1 MCVRIGETRAT
12 EVNSQLPDVFR
23 EKSECMAI
31 EAESEE
37 LPRRQARTRRDV
49 WKHVSG
55 RYCKRCFYA
64 LYYLLYEYMLIEWYH
79 IYTWVL
85 KCLLT

>member
-1 MCVRIGETRAT
+1 MKTHTPLPIQYYTCVCVRIGETRAT

-37 LPRRQARTRRDV
+37 LPRRQERTRRDV
-49 WKHVSG
+49 
-55 RYCKRCFYA
+55 
-64 LYYLLYEYMLIEWYH
+64 
-79 IYTWVL
+79 
-85 KCLLT
+85 